1 MNADI
6 SERIKNL
13 RKEKSL
19 NQEELGKILGISRR
33 SISAIENGETD
44 LSTQQ
49 IKAISELFNVTTD
62 YLLNGTKTENTISET
77 EKEIIQ
83 LVRKDEE
90 IKTTLLNLLDFKK
103 KTINRIIMN
112 HQPNQ
117 SNHELMAAWWKS

>member
-13 RKEKSL
+13 RKEKNL

-62 YLLNGTKTENTISET
+62 YLLNGTEIKNTISET
-77 EKEIIQ
+77 EQEIIQ
-83 LVRKDEE
+83 LVRKDAD
-90 IKTTLLNLLDFKK
+90 IKATLLNLLDFKK
-103 KTINRIIMN
+103 KTISRMMMK
-112 HQPNQ
+112 HEL
-117 SNHELMAAWWKS
+117 NHELMAA